1 LVNGGEQWT
10 YFRPKTN
17 PTEPDPAI
25 FGLKTAHFRAKW
37 DAQKSVNYV
46 WAAEINDAR
55 LVAAAQTH
63 AAKKTTHIVT
73 YSGFTKQTQF
83 SPDIKEVR
91 RIERTSLHS
100 GAS

>member
-46 WAAEINDAR
+46 WAAKINDAR
-55 LVAAAQTH
+55 LVAGVAAQGMRH
-63 AAKKTTHIVT
+63 KLLIYSLIWILRNKTNFH
-73 YSGFTKQTQF
+73 
-83 SPDIKEVR
+83 
-91 RIERTSLHS
+91 RISRKST
-100 GAS
+100 G